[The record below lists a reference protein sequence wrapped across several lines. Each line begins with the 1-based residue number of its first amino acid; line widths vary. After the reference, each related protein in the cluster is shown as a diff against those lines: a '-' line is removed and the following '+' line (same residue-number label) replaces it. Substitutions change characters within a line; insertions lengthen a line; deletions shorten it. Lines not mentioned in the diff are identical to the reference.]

1 MLYFVCRGAQPGS
14 LCELT
19 PREIDRISRD
29 IARQEI
35 TFSHLLED
43 LIDHVCCDVESEMIS
58 GIPFSE
64 AYRKVKEKM
73 GNRRLKEIQE
83 ETLYAVDTKYRKMKK
98 TMKISGVAG
107 TVLMGFAATLKIMHL
122 PLAGTFL
129 TLGAMLLALLFLPS
143 ALTVLWKET
152 RSGRK
157 LFLFITAFLAG
168 SFFILGILFKV
179 QHWSGAG
186 LIITLSLATGLL
198 LFLPSLL
205 LTKIRETEISAKIP
219 VYITAALGLGM
230 YIAGLFLKINH
241 WPLAG
246 LLMSAGALVIFLV
259 VFPWY
264 VWLTWREEKNI
275 TVKYLFMVITCLVVA
290 LPTTLLNMGVQQS
303 YEAGFYTHQYQ
314 QEALHNYQRERN
326 NAEAL
331 VYHFMVSDTEI
342 RELHNRTN
350 ELLVIVNEMEAEMVR
365 IAEGEPGRPEQNPRQ
380 LVSDGISSRI
390 RYFNLSRPFHP
401 SPYALVAAPGTE
413 PRQKL
418 DGAMEDYDEFLTGIA
433 GSEHMPL
440 VGPLLDYSS
449 WFPSMRAGKDDIA
462 LLPALHGL
470 TLLKNRILLSEII
483 AIKIITM
490 PQESE

>member
-1 MLYFVCRGAQPGS
+1 MP
-14 LCELT
+14 ELT

-35 TFSHLLED
+35 IFSHLLED

-107 TVLMGFAATLKIMHL
+107 TIMLSLSALLKILHI
-122 PLAGTFL
+122 PPAGALL
-129 TLGAMLLALLFLPS
+129 TLGAITLALLFLPS
-143 ALTVLWKET
+143 ALVVLWKET
-152 RSGRK
+152 HNTRK
-157 LFLFITAFLAG
+157 LFLFIITFLAG
-168 SFFILGILFKV
+168 SSWIVGILFKI
-179 QHWSGAG
+179 QHWPGAA
-186 LIITLSLATGLL
+186 LLITLSLATVLL
-198 LFLPSLL
+198 LLIPILL
-205 LTKIRETEISAKIP
+205 ISKLREKENPEKIP
-219 VYITAALGLGM
+219 VYATGTFGLVL
-230 YIAGLFLKINH
+230 YFAGFLFRINH

-246 LLMSAGALVIFLV
+246 LLMSAGALIIFLV

-275 TVKYLFMVITCLVVA
+275 TVKFLFMVIACLVVA

-303 YEAGFYTHQYQ
+303 YEGGFYTHQYQ
-314 QEALHNYQRERN
+314 QEALYNYQRERN

-331 VYHFMVSDTEI
+331 VYHYMVTDTGI
-342 RELHNRTN
+342 RELHIRTN
-350 ELLVIVNEMEAEMVR
+350 ELLAIVNEMEAEMVR
-365 IAEGEPGRPEQNPRQ
+365 IAEGEPGRPVQNPLQ
-380 LVSDGISSRI
+380 LVSDGVSTRI

-418 DGAMEDYDEFLTGIA
+418 DGVMKDYVEFLTGIA
-433 GSEHMPL
+433 GSENMPL
-440 VGPLLDYSS
+440 IGPLLDYSS
-449 WFPSMRAGKDDIA
+449 WFPSMMVKNDDIA
-462 LLPALHGL
+462 LMPALHAL

-490 PQESE
+490 PQ